1 MMQTAFLYRW
11 TQASTGMW
19 YVGSRTA
26 KNCHP
31 DDGYICSSKHVK
43 PLVETA
49 PDDWKREVLLIA
61 PPLYV
66 REIEAKYL
74 LSLNARDDTL
84 SFNRHNGDM
93 KFHTVGRKLSE
104 EHKRKISPKGRVHSE
119 QVKAKLREKK
129 LGDKNPFY
137 GKAHTPEYL
146 QQVTLRMLTDNPS
159 KREEVKQKL
168 AQMFKGRPMP
178 QTRTPEA
185 LAKKSVSGKR
195 AWAEGLYD
203 NRKQA
208 NWIPTDEQ
216 RAKMRE
222 ARAKQTPPLLG
233 KTHSPETK
241 AKMAE
246 SRRLYW
252 AKRKESV

>member
-31 DDGYICSSKHVK
+31 DDGYICSSKYVK

-119 QVKAKLREKK
+119 QVKAKLRAKK
-129 LGDKNPFY
+129 LGDKNPFF
-137 GKAHTPEYL
+137 GKTHTPEYL
-146 QQVTLRMLTDNPS
+146 QQISQRMLTDNPS
-159 KREEVKQKL
+159 KRDDVKQKL

>member
-31 DDGYICSSKHVK
+31 SDGYICSSKHVK
-43 PLVETA
+43 PLIETD

-74 LSLNARDDTL
+74 LFLNARDDTL

-104 EHKRKISPKGRVHSE
+104 EHKRKISPKGRVRSE
-119 QVKAKLREKK
+119 ATKAKLRAKK
-129 LGDKNPFY
+129 LGDKNPFF
-137 GKAHTPEYL
+137 GKTHTPEYL
-146 QQVTLRMLTDNPS
+146 QQVKQRMLTDNPS
-159 KREEVKQKL
+159 KREDVKQKL
-168 AQMFKGRPMP
+168 AVMFKGRPMP

-185 LAKKSVSGKR
+185 LAKKVVSAKR

-222 ARAKQTPPLLG
+222 ARAKQTPPSLG

-252 AKRKESV
+252 ANRRGNV